1 MIKCYSFFS
10 IMQFKN
16 IFAIVKI
23 ILFLEQFQ
31 IYSELKKVGPRV
43 PVYSTASL
51 SYYWQVVLVWYI
63 YYN

>member
-43 PVYSTASL
+43 PVYSTPSL
-51 SYYWQVVLVWYI
+51 SYY
-63 YYN
+63 